1 MSKKA
6 LRWIDTLRNKDEA
19 IVVISHNLDYAFP
32 VAARI
37 TIMRNRAL
45 VGVIRTAETMR
56 GDVVAMV
63 ISGHMPGTA

>member
-1 MSKKA
+1 MSKKV
-6 LRWIDTLRNKDEA
+6 LRWIDTLRNKGEA

-32 VAARI
+32 VARI
-37 TIMRNRAL
+37 TIMRNGAL
-45 VGVIRTAETMR
+45 VGVIRTPETMH